1 LAKSKIKA
9 VMKKKSELQLTR
21 AEEQIMQILWELGEG
36 LVKDV
41 REQFPDPKP
50 VRNTVSTII
59 RILEKKGYVGHK
71 AYGNVYV
78 YYPLVS
84 KGLYSKNQLLGLM
97 ENYFDNSFP
106 AMVSFFAKETD
117 LTIDDLDKILKDLK
131 NEL

>member
-1 LAKSKIKA
+1 
-9 VMKKKSELQLTR
+9 MKKKSELQLTR
-21 AEEQIMQILWELGEG
+21 VEEQIMQILWELGEG

>member
-1 LAKSKIKA
+1 
-9 VMKKKSELQLTR
+9 MKKKSELQLTR